1 MYIYIYMY
9 RYMYIYI
16 YMYVYI
22 YTYIHEYIYIHTYIH
37 EYTCISVCMTN
48 QNTFLSIHVHCLY
61 FLSYFHQCCWSCMCL
76 YDFAPKKNQ
85 QPQEIQKNFACGKIL
100 LALSGWK
107 PLNTLT
113 WKDPTIKWWQFWWE
127 NLWKVC
133 TLWWFDIVTYK
144 MAHV

>member
-1 MYIYIYMY
+1 MYIYIYV
-9 RYMYIYI
+9 YI
-16 YMYVYI
+16 YMCV
-22 YTYIHEYIYIHTYIH
+22 YIYIHTYMNIYIYIYIH
-37 EYTCISVCMTN
+37 TYMNIHVYLYVWRIKTHSYLYMFIVFISYLTFISVVGLVCVCMI
-48 QNTFLSIHVHCLY
+48 LL
-61 FLSYFHQCCWSCMCL
+61 
-76 YDFAPKKNQ
+76 PKKNQ